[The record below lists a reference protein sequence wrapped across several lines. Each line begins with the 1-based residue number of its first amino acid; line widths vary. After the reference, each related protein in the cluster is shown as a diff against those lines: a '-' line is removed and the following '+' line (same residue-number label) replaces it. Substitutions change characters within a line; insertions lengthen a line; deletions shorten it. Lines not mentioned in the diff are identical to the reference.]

1 MVACDPDR
9 YASAP
14 PMATTEHD
22 PERIPVVIAS
32 GQSLERTAL
41 TTPVELMELA
51 CEVAFADVPSLRTRV
66 DRLSVVNVMTRS
78 GSHPASDLAARIGT
92 THAACE
98 VTTIGGNS
106 PQWLVNRA
114 ASAIAGGRLSVTVIA
129 GAEAIRS
136 SRQRR
141 TLASSAPPSNDA
153 TAAVATPP
161 GGPPGL
167 PADPV
172 VGDDQPGVGPAES
185 AIGLLLP
192 VHVYPL
198 IESVVAARMGHD
210 GPKHRQAMGELFAPF
225 TEVAAT
231 HPYAW
236 FREVR
241 SAADIATPAPDNR
254 IVSEPYT
261 KRMTAF
267 LGSDQGAALVVCSLA
282 EARRAGAADRA
293 VFIWSGSEA
302 TDIRS
307 PSARPDPGRSPAIAA
322 AGRALFEA
330 ATEAAGGTR
339 SIGVDD
345 VEALDLYSC
354 FPSAVELAADSMGL
368 QPSDSRGLTVTGGL
382 PYFGGP
388 GNNYTTHAIATLTE
402 MLRGTWDVAR
412 RPVTSPKQPRLGLA
426 TGLGWFITKHSLGLY
441 GAEPPPGGYRQGD
454 TTQAQSV
461 IDGDALDVAMEV
473 DEITSATVV
482 AATVIRDPD
491 GRPVG
496 APLIARLPDGRHMA
510 VGPADDETT
519 VELGG
524 LDVPALVGSP
534 IIVQG
539 GAPPR
544 YRLGVG

>member
-1 MVACDPDR
+1 
-9 YASAP
+9 
-14 PMATTEHD
+14 MATTEHD

-32 GQSLERTAL
+32 GQSIERTAL
-41 TTPVELMELA
+41 TTPAELMELA
-51 CEVAFADVPSLRTRV
+51 CDAAFADVPALRSRV
-66 DRLSVVNVMTRS
+66 DRLSVVNVMTRT
-78 GSHPASDLAARIGT
+78 GPHPASDLAARIGT
-92 THAACE
+92 AHAACE

-114 ASAIAGGRLSVTVIA
+114 ASAIAGGKLSVTVIA

-136 SRQRR
+136 SRRR
-141 TLASSAPPSNDA
+141 RALATTAPPAKGGNPANS
-153 TAAVATPP
+153 TPSAGRP
-161 GGPPGL
+161 EL

-198 IESVVAARMGHD
+198 FESVVAARLGHD
-210 GPKHRQAMGELFAPF
+210 GPTHRQAMGELFAPF

-236 FREVR
+236 FQEVR
-241 SAADIATPAPDNR
+241 TAADIATPAPDNR
-254 IVSEPYT
+254 VVAEPYT

-282 EARRAGAADRA
+282 EAQRAGVADRA

-302 TDIRS
+302 VDIRS

-322 AGRALFEA
+322 AGHALFEA
-330 ATEAAGGTR
+330 ATAAAGRSR
-339 SIGVDD
+339 SIGIDD
-345 VEALDLYSC
+345 VETLDLYSC
-354 FPSAVELAADSMGL
+354 FPSAVELAAEALGV
-368 QPSDSRGLTVTGGL
+368 QTSDSRGLSVTGGL

-402 MLRGTWDVAR
+402 MLRGTWANVPR
-412 RPVTSPKQPRLGLA
+412 SGTSPKQPRLGLA
-426 TGLGWFITKHSLGLY
+426 TGLGWFITKHALGLY
-441 GAEPPPGGYRQGD
+441 GADPPPGGYRHGD
-454 TTQAQSV
+454 TTLAQSL
-461 IDGDALDVAMEV
+461 IDGDALDVALEV
-473 DEITSATVV
+473 DDATPATVV

-491 GRPVG
+491 GTPVG

-510 VGPADDETT
+510 VGPADGETT
-519 VELGG
+519 LELGR
-524 LDVPALVGSP
+524 LDVPGLVGTA

-539 GAPPR
+539 GASPR